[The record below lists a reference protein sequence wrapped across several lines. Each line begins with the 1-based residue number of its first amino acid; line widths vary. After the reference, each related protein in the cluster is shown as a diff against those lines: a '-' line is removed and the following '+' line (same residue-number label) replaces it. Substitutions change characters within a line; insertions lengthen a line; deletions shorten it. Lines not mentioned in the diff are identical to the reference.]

1 MAGSKWLGEAQ
12 QKVTGVSHK
21 YQQLPRTL
29 VRALVMMPDDVD
41 CFDLCSCL
49 LIMEA

>member
-21 YQQLPRTL
+21 HQQLPR
-29 VRALVMMPDDVD
+29 RALVMMPDDVD
-41 CFDLCSCL
+41 CFNLCSCL